1 MAHVSL
7 NDNSMEAES
16 YVDHLPFHKRL
27 TWNQHRFLT
36 CEVCL

>member
-16 YVDHLPFHKRL
+16 YVDHSPFHERF
-27 TWNQHRFLT
+27 TWNHQRFLT
-36 CEVCL
+36 SEECL

>member
-1 MAHVSL
+1 MPHVSL
-7 NDNSMEAES
+7 NDISMEAES
-16 YVDHLPFHKRL
+16 YVDHFPFHERF